1 MLSNFAVRLTHIFM
15 RKIILFVVLLISLTL
30 MSTTL
35 LSYNCSDSQK
45 VILKKEPV
53 LTGASSRPRSIIHL
67 EAYYDSCLR
76 TIEISNENLGNCDL
90 YIEDESGN
98 IIDQKNIYSSDYS
111 SDYSIEILNLAD
123 TKGSITIIINSDV
136 IYAYGTIYIQ

>member
-35 LSYNCSDSQK
+35 LPYNCSDSQK

-111 SDYSIEILNLAD
+111 IEILNLAD

>member
-67 EAYYDSCLR
+67 EAYYDH
-76 TIEISNENLGNCDL
+76 
-90 YIEDESGN
+90 
-98 IIDQKNIYSSDYS
+98 
-111 SDYSIEILNLAD
+111 A
-123 TKGSITIIINSDV
+123 
-136 IYAYGTIYIQ
+136 

>member
-1 MLSNFAVRLTHIFM
+1 M

>member
-1 MLSNFAVRLTHIFM
+1 M
-15 RKIILFVVLLISLTL
+15 
-30 MSTTL
+30 
-35 LSYNCSDSQK
+35 
-45 VILKKEPV
+45 
-53 LTGASSRPRSIIHL
+53 

-111 SDYSIEILNLAD
+111 IEILNLAD

>member
-67 EAYYDSCLR
+67 EVYYDSCLR

-111 SDYSIEILNLAD
+111 IEILNLAD

>member
-45 VILKKEPV
+45 VILKKS
-53 LTGASSRPRSIIHL
+53 LF
-67 EAYYDSCLR
+67 
-76 TIEISNENLGNCDL
+76 
-90 YIEDESGN
+90 
-98 IIDQKNIYSSDYS
+98 
-111 SDYSIEILNLAD
+111 
-123 TKGSITIIINSDV
+123 
-136 IYAYGTIYIQ
+136 